1 VGEFTDVTPS
11 LSKRELGDLARRGG
25 RSAGYRFAYLDE
37 SAKRDVRRALLKA
50 ICIPGHQVPF
60 ASREMPVA
68 RGWGSG
74 GLQVTLATLVAQD
87 VVKVYDQGDDE
98 SMNAI
103 AIRDLIRRTAG
114 VATTTDA
121 RAATLIQT
129 RHRIPEDALHE
140 DQVLVFQVPIAD
152 PLRIVDARPSVTRR
166 LHAERDYAP
175 IWLYLYEDL
184 ARRDRSSFS
193 HSHPVLVDGSYV
205 MSPSPIPRHDVP
217 RLHHAPF
224 LALFGA
230 GREAIVYAVPPY
242 TRVEPVTFED
252 RPFETERGEA
262 ACALCG
268 ATATFLVED
277 DATSEHRWICSDV
290 DHCVRTRGGR

>member
-1 VGEFTDVTPS
+1 MNNVAE
-11 LSKRELGDLARRGG
+11 LARRGS
-25 RSAGYRFAYLDE
+25 RSTGYRFAYLDE

-50 ICIPGHQVPF
+50 ICLPGHQVPF

-74 GLQVTLATLVAQD
+74 GLQVTLSTLVAED

-103 AIRDLIRRTAG
+103 AIRDLVRRTTG
-114 VATTTDA
+114 VATTSDA

-140 DQVLVFQVPIAD
+140 EQVLVFQVPIAD

-184 ARRDRSSFS
+184 ARRDHSSFS
-193 HSHPVLVDGSYV
+193 HSHPVVVNDTYV
-205 MSPSPIPRHDVP
+205 MSPSPIPRHDVM
-217 RLHHAPF
+217 RLDGAPF
-224 LALFGA
+224 VSLFGA

-242 TRVEPVTFED
+242 TRVAPVTFED
-252 RPFETERGEA
+252 RPFEIERSGS

-268 ATATFLVED
+268 AAATFLVED
-277 DATSEHRWICSDV
+277 DATDEHRWICSDV
-290 DHCVRTRGGR
+290 DYCKRMRAGA